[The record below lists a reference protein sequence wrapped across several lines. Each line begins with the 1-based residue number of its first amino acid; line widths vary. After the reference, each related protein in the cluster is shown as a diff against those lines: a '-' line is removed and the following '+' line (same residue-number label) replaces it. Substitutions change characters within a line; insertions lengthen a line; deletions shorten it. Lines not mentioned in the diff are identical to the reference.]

1 MQIISAQP
9 VHQNQDD
16 VEKTAVDATPQSQ
29 TKDAIENAES
39 PWNEEFLV
47 VFGPDD
53 QENPLNWS
61 NKLKW
66 GVTAAVSSTGFIRI
80 MVSTVRLRVLPTH
93 IGLFL
98 KHTANYTCSQMMAP
112 AIDTIAKDLHMTPT
126 ESTMALSVYVLAT
139 AFGPMMI
146 GSLSEVY
153 GRKPIFHV
161 TNIWF
166 LVWNLICGFAHSKGL
181 LIAAR
186 FLAGLGASAVFSLAY
201 GVLGDVW
208 PPEQRGRSLS
218 LYLLI
223 PLTGAAVGP
232 IVGGFIVQYSTWR
245 WMFWST
251 AIFQVVLEVSSLM
264 VFFESYAPVL
274 LRRRAEKRRQ
284 EIGDSR
290 YYSEIEKRES
300 GRSTA
305 WKLRRSLTRPFRL
318 LMFHSIIQI
327 DAILEGLNYG
337 LLYFTL
343 SSFSALYVNAYGESI
358 AISSLHYIAL
368 CLGEVIGSQVCGPL
382 MDYFFTRMKS
392 RDGSTRVP
400 ELRIPLM
407 LPAALLTPIGFFLYG
422 WSAKY
427 QLFWLVL
434 DIGAALLA
442 LGMQVFGTTM
452 RAYVMDAY
460 TEHVSSASA
469 ATQLLKSLL
478 AFAFPLFSDSMYKAL
493 GYGWGNSLLAFLSIG
508 ITIPAICILWYFGA
522 RLRAR
527 LPSSY

>member
-9 VHQNQDD
+9 IHQNEGDI
-16 VEKTAVDATPQSQ
+16 EKTAADAAAQFQAKDAT
-29 TKDAIENAES
+29 DNAET

-47 VFGPDD
+47 EFGPDD

-61 NKLKW
+61 SKVKW

-80 MVSTVRLRVLPTH
+80 MVSTVRLCLLLPTEV
-93 IGLFL
+93 FS
-98 KHTANYTCSQMMAP
+98 KHVANDACWQMMAP
-112 AIDTIAKDLHMTPT
+112 AIETIAEELDMTPI

-139 AFGPMMI
+139 AIGPMLI
-146 GSLSEVY
+146 GPLSEVY
-153 GRKPIFHV
+153 GRKSIYHV

-166 LVWNLICGFAHSKGL
+166 LVWNLICGFGHSKGL

-186 FLAGLGASAVFSLAY
+186 FLAGFGASAVFSLAY

-208 PPEQRGRSLS
+208 PPEKRGRSLS
-218 LYLLI
+218 MYLLI

-251 AIFQVVLEVSSLM
+251 AIFQVVLEISSLT
-264 VFFESYAPVL
+264 VFHESYAPVL

-284 EIGDSR
+284 ETGDSR

-305 WKLRRSLTRPFRL
+305 WKIRRSLTRPVRL
-318 LMFHSIIQI
+318 LMFHSIIQM
-327 DAILEGLNYG
+327 DAILEGINYG

-358 AISSLHYIAL
+358 AISGLHYIAI
-368 CLGEVIGSQVCGPL
+368 CLGEILGSQICGPL
-382 MDYFFTRMKS
+382 MDYLFTRLKS

-407 LPAALLTPIGFFLYG
+407 LPSALLTPIGFLLYG
-422 WSAKY
+422 WAAKY
-427 QLFWLVL
+427 HLFWLVL
-434 DIGAALLA
+434 DIGAVLLS

-460 TEHVSSASA
+460 DEHVSSASA

-508 ITIPAICILWYFGA
+508 ITIPSICILWYYGA
-522 RLRAR
+522 SLRAR

>member
-1 MQIISAQP
+1 MQIISAQSI
-9 VHQNQDD
+9 HQNEEDI
-16 VEKTAVDATPQSQ
+16 EKTAADAAAQFH
-29 TKDAIENAES
+29 TKDATENAET

-61 NKLKW
+61 SKVKW

-80 MVSTVRLRVLPTH
+80 MVST
-93 IGLFL
+93 
-98 KHTANYTCSQMMAP
+98 MMAP
-112 AIDTIAKDLHMTPT
+112 AIETIAEELHMTPI

-139 AFGPMMI
+139 ALGPMVI
-146 GSLSEVY
+146 GPLSEVY
-153 GRKPIFHV
+153 GRKSIYHV

-166 LVWNLICGFAHSKGL
+166 LVWNLICGFGHSKGL

-186 FLAGLGASAVFSLAY
+186 FLAGFGASAVFSLAY

-208 PPEQRGRSLS
+208 PPEKRGRSLS

-251 AIFQVVLEVSSLM
+251 AIFQAVLEVSSLT
-264 VFFESYAPVL
+264 VFHESYAPVL

-284 EIGDSR
+284 ETGDSR
-290 YYSEIEKRES
+290 YHSEIEKRES

-305 WKLRRSLTRPFRL
+305 WKIRRSLTRPVRL
-318 LMFHSIIQI
+318 LMFHSIIQM
-327 DAILEGLNYG
+327 DAILEGINYG

-343 SSFSALYVNAYGESI
+343 SSFSTLYVNAYGESV
-358 AISSLHYIAL
+358 AISGLHYIAI
-368 CLGEVIGSQVCGPL
+368 CLGEILGSQICGPL
-382 MDYFFTRMKS
+382 MDYLFTRLKS

-407 LPAALLTPIGFFLYG
+407 LPSALLTPIGFLLYG
-422 WSAKY
+422 WAAKY
-427 QLFWLVL
+427 HLFWLVL
-434 DIGAALLA
+434 DIGALLLS

-460 TEHVSSASA
+460 DEHVSSASA

-478 AFAFPLFSDSMYKAL
+478 AFAFPLFSDSMYRAL

-508 ITIPAICILWYFGA
+508 ITIPSICILWYYGA